1 MRESKSFPN
10 MTKDVTKARALTTKI
25 GWATAGVPAVAP
37 EISKPTTP
45 IATRKNVGFMLWI

>member
-25 GWATAGVPAVAP
+25 GWATAGVPAMAP